1 MAVISNEVRDLS
13 RILFSKER
21 TKDTKVGIF
30 VLVDRCILYTMV

>member
-30 VLVDRCILYTMV
+30 VLVDRCTLYTMV